1 MPAWTDQEQRAYQV
15 ALEAGMMPTDIEA
28 ALRDA
33 RAAKQYLPDVME
45 VEYDAKV
52 TDADI
57 ATAKVWWYYQDAVPD
72 VYKRLLMA
80 GEDAT

>member
-1 MPAWTDQEQRAYQV
+1 MPAWTKQEQDAYQV
-15 ALEAGMMPTDIEA
+15 ALDAGMMPSDIEA

-33 RAAKQYLPDVME
+33 RAAKQYLPSVMDVE
-45 VEYDAKV
+45 FDAKV

-57 ATAKVWWYYQDAVPD
+57 ATAQMWWFYQDSVPNI
-72 VYKRLLMA
+72 YKRLLTA